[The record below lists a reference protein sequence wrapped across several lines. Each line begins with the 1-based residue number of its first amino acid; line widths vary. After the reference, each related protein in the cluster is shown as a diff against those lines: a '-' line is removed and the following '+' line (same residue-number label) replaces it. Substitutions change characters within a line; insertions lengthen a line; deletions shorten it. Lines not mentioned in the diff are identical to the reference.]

1 MILRAI
7 LVWCA
12 ILLAAIANG
21 FVRQTWL
28 IPKLGETAGHILSTV
43 SLSVIVVLV
52 AWMTI
57 GWIAPASQQQALRL
71 GILWLAMTLAFEFL
85 AGHFLFGQPWHRLLA
100 DYNVANG
107 RIWILVLVVTAVG
120 PLLAAQFRGLTNLR

>member
-21 FVRQTWL
+21 FVRQAWL
-28 IPKLGETAGHILSTV
+28 IPKMGETAGHILSTV
-43 SLSVIVVLV
+43 SLSVIVALV
-52 AWMTI
+52 AGMTI

-107 RIWILVLVVTAVG
+107 RIWILVLVVTAVA
-120 PLLAAQFRGLTNLR
+120 PLLAAQIRGLTNLR

>member
-12 ILLAAIANG
+12 ILLAALANG

-28 IPKLGETAGHILSTV
+28 IPKMGETAGNILSTL
-43 SLSVIVVLV
+43 SLSVIVALV

-85 AGHFLFGQPWHRLLA
+85 AGHYLSGEPWHRLLA
-100 DYNVANG
+100 DSHRANR
-107 RIWILVLVVTAVG
+107 RIWILVLIATAAAPLVTA
-120 PLLAAQFRGLTNLR
+120 QIKGLTNLR